1 MRFIFSVQYCL
12 TAQLVLGVVRLDAF
26 RPETLNRDDIR
37 SLMPLIT
44 VAEDMELSSAY
55 PKKRM
60 ARVCLRLNDGRE
72 FEHFQRT
79 RKGDPEDPLSDAELV
94 AKFEELAT
102 TVVTKADADALRQ
115 CILHEDVL
123 PGTVRII
130 PHRHA
135 AVSS

>member
-1 MRFIFSVQYCL
+1 
-12 TAQLVLGVVRLDAF
+12 
-26 RPETLNRDDIR
+26 
-37 SLMPLIT
+37 
-44 VAEDMELSSAY
+44 
-55 PKKRM
+55 
-60 ARVCLRLNDGRE
+60 
-72 FEHFQRT
+72 
-79 RKGDPEDPLSDAELV
+79 LSDAELV